1 MLKLF
6 GALLM
11 FSACTLFGFYKAH
24 ELKSRT
30 EALKSICSGLDLMY
44 IQINSGQEL
53 PCILKRCF
61 KECPDII
68 CNGYKV
74 TVNPSRLKNT
84 DIMPLDKLFSTLGQS
99 DTDGELKK
107 ISLCKAETEKN
118 LRISENAY
126 NEGAKLRQSLGI
138 CAGLALGIMV
148 I

>member
-6 GALLM
+6 GALLI
-11 FSACTLFGFYKAH
+11 FSACTLFGFYKSY

-30 EALKSICSGLDLMY
+30 EALKDICSGLDLMS

-53 PCILKRCF
+53 PYILKRCF

-68 CNGYKV
+68 CNGDKV
-74 TVNPSRLKNT
+74 TVDSGRLKST
-84 DIMPLDKLFSTLGQS
+84 DAEPLKKLFLTIGQS
-99 DTDGELKK
+99 NSENELKK
-107 ISLCKAETEKN
+107 ISFCKAETEKN
-118 LRISENAY
+118 LRLSETAY